1 MIDIHSHILPY
12 IDDGAKDMDMA
23 IEMAKIYLENGIKT
37 VIATPHYIE
46 KNISTSK
53 EDTKNILEDL
63 KIQLDRE
70 GLDLE
75 IFLGNEAYIS
85 MDLIKDIEEGYMATL
100 NGTRYIL
107 VELPMMDIPLYVENV
122 IYELLL
128 KGYVPIIAH
137 PERNAKIIEDPNI
150 LYNLIEKG
158 ALAQLNLPSLEG
170 KYGEEIQETAE
181 ILLKHN
187 MIHFLGTDAHG
198 SRRKSPRFSKT
209 LEILKTIVSEED
221 YDSLTYQNPTLLL
234 KNENIYTKSPI
245 KYSPKKGFFSKL
257 IRKLPIR

>member
-198 SRRKSPRFSKT
+198 SRRKSPRFSKA

-221 YDSLTYQNPTLLL
+221 YDSLTYQNSTLLL

-245 KYSPKKGFFSKL
+245 KYSPKKGFLSKL